1 MDAPF
6 KDIWFLHWLTASGGL
21 EEFQEHISIEI
32 AEAFRTL
39 EHFVLPPKFDTLLDR
54 SIHVI
59 PEIGILGRAHN
70 SMLFS
75 LNFDP
80 ENPNFKPS
88 LIDGTLQRQLLHETH
103 HCMRMAGPG
112 YGWTL
117 GEALVSEGLAGHF
130 VQYLMNTPSEL
141 WESAVNIDVL
151 NAHRPSVAE
160 LQSTDYNHA
169 EWFFGRGRF
178 PRWLGYSMGFE
189 LVRLW
194 RETVQPATQAQWINT
209 PSNEI
214 LTIGKEGGL
223 IRD

>member
-178 PRWLGYSMGFE
+178 PVGLVIQWGSNSCGFGE
-189 LVRLW
+189 RPFNPQPKLNGSTRLQMKFL
-194 RETVQPATQAQWINT
+194 RLAKKA
-209 PSNEI
+209 
-214 LTIGKEGGL
+214 
-223 IRD
+223 D